1 VESRI
6 ESIPLWSN
14 HTTMQKPPL
23 PDNEAD
29 RLRALERYNILDT
42 LPEQDFDDLTRL
54 AATICDVPIALISL
68 VDQHRQWFKSSVGL
82 QLESTPRDVS
92 FCGHVVALENFLLV
106 PDVTKDDRFA
116 DNPLVLQDPKIRF
129 YAGAPLMTPDGYSL
143 GTLCVIDQQ
152 PRNLSDRQIQALQA
166 LSRQVISQ
174 LELRRSLLE
183 RAVLLNEL
191 HHRVKNNLLMVAGLL
206 DLQMGQIT
214 DPLAQQ
220 EFEDSQKR
228 IQSIA
233 LVHEILYT
241 SNSLT
246 TVDLADYF
254 SSLIQFLWDPHLPPP
269 YLDLESIEVN
279 LETATT
285 SGLLFSELILILL
298 KHGVANHKF
307 SVSLGQES
315 QDTIILTIQP
325 DPLSRLPSS
334 AIEPFLGTPLLKLL
348 SQQLRATLQ
357 PDMDRAGKT
366 QLQVFFKNMH
376 YSDRLSS
383 LT

>member
-1 VESRI
+1 
-6 ESIPLWSN
+6 
-14 HTTMQKPPL
+14 MQKPPL

-307 SVSLGQES
+307 SVSMGQES